1 MSTPRRAQLPARDP
15 PRPRGT
21 QGPGG
26 DLCEGLPSP
35 LQSHR
40 TKSAELEPTPWP
52 LGPLGTTGWR
62 RAEELVAPNLPGWG
76 WQPTGRRGGHGSAE
90 TLRGLTLLHSGTGVK
105 EGVMEKL
112 ICRRGMGPG
121 SGGVRPGPTVPGAL
135 SPLPH
140 SSNGGRQSPSW
151 CPQRGPGPD
160 PATLPTVLPAVLPI
174 AKPGIYLRCWEGSC
188 GPREKPLTAATG
200 PLGVGCAGRGGRGA
214 SPRALTPQACR
225 ARWRASQGV
234 LTEVHAVSV
243 VALKQRQEQLSQ
255 RGRGLPGDAGGTGHD
270 VDRAACPGAGGR
282 GVCVWR
288 EGHSR
293 GDQRLVLLIEEA
305 EVLGAAGLEVRARG
319 PGVSVPAAL
328 SH

>member
-1 MSTPRRAQLPARDP
+1 MELLLELLPDPELGYEGTGTGGAGRGRGSAPVSMGCSAPTLPMSTPRRAQLPARDP

-35 LQSHR
+35 LQSHC

-76 WQPTGRRGGHGSAE
+76 WQPTGRRRGHGSAE

-135 SPLPH
+135 SPLLH

-160 PATLPTVLPAVLPI
+160 PATLPTVFPAVLPI
-174 AKPGIYLRCWEGSC
+174 AKPGIYLRCWERSC

-200 PLGVGCAGRGGRGA
+200 PLGVGCAGRGGQGRKPEGPDPPGLSAEVAGQPGGA
-214 SPRALTPQACR
+214 HRSPCGLCGCAEAETGAAVSAGPRSPGGCWGHR
-225 ARWRASQGV
+225 ARR
-234 LTEVHAVSV
+234 
-243 VALKQRQEQLSQ
+243 
-255 RGRGLPGDAGGTGHD
+255 
-270 VDRAACPGAGGR
+270 
-282 GVCVWR
+282 
-288 EGHSR
+288 
-293 GDQRLVLLIEEA
+293 
-305 EVLGAAGLEVRARG
+305 
-319 PGVSVPAAL
+319 
-328 SH
+328 